1 VGSTSYLVNDSNSW
15 TAGRRTTG
23 TALVAWNPCLGNGN
37 SDGTAY
43 SISSIPQT
51 PVFATLLARTWWAGV
66 ATAPTFYPANPVTA

>member
-1 VGSTSYLVNDSNSW
+1 
-15 TAGRRTTG
+15 
-23 TALVAWNPCLGNGN
+23 LVAWNPCLGNGT
-37 SDGTAY
+37 SDGTGS